1 MDTAVAW
8 SLLSRAWSLRA
19 CIAFDQNTGFFSCQ
33 LIFGGFCIKYLV
45 FHIYATAYI
54 ISAVSPEILFKLLSD
69 PTRLR
74 MTALLAAEG
83 ELCVCEFTQALGESQ
98 PKVSRHLAL
107 MREEGLV
114 AARRDGTWMHYRLEP
129 GLPAWAVRIIEHA
142 HAELCRL
149 APFRRDAGQLQ
160 RMGERP
166 GTKSCA

>member
-1 MDTAVAW
+1 M
-8 SLLSRAWSLRA
+8 
-19 CIAFDQNTGFFSCQ
+19 N
-33 LIFGGFCIKYLV
+33 
-45 FHIYATAYI
+45 
-54 ISAVSPEILFKLLSD
+54 PEALFKLLSD

-114 AARRDGTWMHYRLEP
+114 AARREGTWMHYRLDP
-129 GLPAWAVRIIEHA
+129 GLPAWAGRIIACA
-142 HAELCRL
+142 HAEVCRL
-149 APFRRDAGQLQ
+149 APFRQDAGQLK

-166 GTKSCA
+166 GSKSCA